1 MGAKSQKRNNFDR
14 RDSNVGLS
22 LLILLLGIASFYFL
36 FQPSKS
42 KNSPTLKTEKS
53 DSASIKEDR
62 ADRYYRA
69 LYLKKL
75 RQEMQIDNDRV
86 RNEAKKGI
94 HNQSANKKLDT
105 NNWPGIEAEQEQAR
119 RFEREEK
126 SARDFDVVTPEDR
139 IQNEIKRQ
147 QDEEYMN
154 EEMSREFIRQL
165 QENAR
170 KDGIEIRID
179 KNLRAYPSTSRPQ

>member
-1 MGAKSQKRNNFDR
+1 MGVKKDNK
-14 RDSNVGLS
+14 NVGLS
-22 LLILLLGIASFYFL
+22 LLILALGIGAFYFL
-36 FQPSKS
+36 FQSVKGGSKS
-42 KNSPTLKTEKS
+42 APKIEKS
-53 DSASIKEDR
+53 ESASIKEDR
-62 ADRYYRA
+62 ADKYYRA

-75 RQEMQIDNDRV
+75 RQEMQVDNDRV

-94 HNQSANKKLDT
+94 PSQGSHRKLDPG
-105 NNWPGIEAEQEQAR
+105 NWPGIEAEQEQAN
-119 RFEREEK
+119 RFEDEK
-126 SARDFDVVTPEDR
+126 RARDFDVVTPEDR

-147 QDEEYMN
+147 QDEEYIN

-179 KNLRAYPSTSRPQ
+179 KNLRAYPSGSRPQ